1 MTRRQL
7 VIKNLLRNRRRTILT
22 FLSIATSIMLLAAFC
37 ATYRYFDHPLM
48 PSDFRL
54 VLMVSARTSMMIP
67 LPLSYGERIARLPG
81 VAAATPINMVDGLY
95 GGQDDLLFALASD
108 PATFLKIYPDW
119 HLPDD
124 QRAAYLREKTAALAG
139 RRTALKYGWKLGD
152 RIHLR
157 SPGYYVD
164 LDLILRGIY
173 TSEDESLLGFH
184 WDYLN
189 EALGRPDTPGG
200 YWVRARTEADVPRLM
215 QTIDNQFRNGELETH
230 TQPMGQW
237 VLDMLAMIG
246 NVKLI
251 VLSVSAA
258 MVFAVLL
265 VVANTM
271 GMSIRERTAELAIL
285 RVLGFRPKYVLAL
298 LAAEALT
305 ICVAGALVGCLAA
318 GTVFALLGGYRVGG
332 AMPIYVQV
340 DVVTVGLVLSVALV
354 VGLSSTL
361 VPAYRASRM
370 SIAEALRYVG

>member
-22 FLSIATSIMLLAAFC
+22 FLSIATSITLLTAFC
-37 ATYRYFDHPLM
+37 ATYRYFGNPLM

-54 VLMVSARTSMMIP
+54 LLMVAPRASLMVP

-81 VAAATPINMVDGLY
+81 VVATTPINMVDGLY

-108 PATFLKIYPDW
+108 PATFLKVYTDW
-119 HLPDD
+119 HLPED
-124 QRAAYLREKTAALAG
+124 QRTAYIREKTAALAG
-139 RRTALKYGWKLGD
+139 HRTALKYGWKLGD

-157 SPGYYVD
+157 SPGYHVD

-173 TSEDESLLGFH
+173 SAEDESLLAFH

-189 EALGRPDTPGG
+189 DALGRPNKPGG
-200 YWVRARTEADVPRLM
+200 FWVRARTEEDVPRLM
-215 QTIDNQFRNGELETH
+215 QTIDNQFRNGEMETR
-230 TQPMGQW
+230 TQPMAQW
-237 VLDMLAMIG
+237 MLDMLAMIG

-285 RVLGFRPKYVLAL
+285 RVLGFQPKHLLAL
-298 LAAEALT
+298 LAAESLA
-305 ICVAGALVGCLAA
+305 ISVAGALVGCLSA
-318 GTVFALLGGYRVGG
+318 GICFALIGGYRVGG
-332 AMPIYVQV
+332 AMPIYIQV
-340 DVVTVGLVLSVALV
+340 DVVTMGVVLSVAIGI
-354 VGLSSTL
+354 GLSSTL
-361 VPAYRASRM
+361 APAYRASHL
-370 SIAEALRYVG
+370 SIAEALRYTG

>member
-1 MTRRQL
+1 
-7 VIKNLLRNRRRTILT
+7 
-22 FLSIATSIMLLAAFC
+22 
-37 ATYRYFDHPLM
+37 
-48 PSDFRL
+48 
-54 VLMVSARTSMMIP
+54 MIP

-81 VAAATPINMVDGLY
+81 VVATTPINMVDGLY

-108 PATFLKIYPDW
+108 PATFLKVYTDW
-119 HLPDD
+119 HVPED
-124 QRAAYLREKTAALAG
+124 QRAAYTREKTAALAG

-157 SPGYYVD
+157 SPGYHVD
-164 LDLILRGIY
+164 LELILRGIY
-173 TSEDESLLGFH
+173 TAEDESLLGFH

-189 EALGRPDTPGG
+189 EALGRPDKPGG
-200 YWVRARTEADVPRLM
+200 FWVRARTEEDVPRLM
-215 QTIDNQFRNGELETH
+215 QTIDNQFRNGEMETR

-251 VLSVSAA
+251 VLSISAA

-285 RVLGFRPKYVLAL
+285 RVLGFQPKQLLAL

-305 ICVAGALVGCLAA
+305 VSVAGALVGCLMA
-318 GTVFALLGGYRVGG
+318 GICLRSHRGISSWGSHAHLHPGGCGHGGSRPECGHCYR
-332 AMPIYVQV
+332 PVQHPGSRLPRFPHEHRRCAPV
-340 DVVTVGLVLSVALV
+340 CGVRTGFRCQ
-354 VGLSSTL
+354 
-361 VPAYRASRM
+361 VPGFRCQVPGFRC
-370 SIAEALRYVG
+370 

>member
-22 FLSIATSIMLLAAFC
+22 FLSIATSITLLTVFC
-37 ATYRYFDHPLM
+37 ATFRYFDNPLM
-48 PSDFRL
+48 PSEWRL
-54 VLMVSARTSMMIP
+54 LLTVSARTSMMIP

-81 VAAATPINMVDGLY
+81 VAATTPVTMVDGLY
-95 GGQDDLLFALASD
+95 GARDDFMFALASD
-108 PATFLKIYPDW
+108 PAAFLKVYTDW
-119 HLPDD
+119 HVPED
-124 QRAAYLREKTAALAG
+124 QRAAYLRERTAALAG
-139 RRTALKYGWKLGD
+139 RRTALKYGWKVGD

-157 SPGYYVD
+157 SPGYHLD

-173 TSEDESLLGFH
+173 TGSDESLLGFH

-189 EALGRPDTPGG
+189 EAQGRPDKPGAFM
-200 YWVRARTEADVPRLM
+200 VRAQTEEDVPRLM
-215 QTIDNQFRNGELETH
+215 QTIDNQFRNGEMETR

-237 VLDMLAMIG
+237 VLDFLAMIG

-251 VLSVSAA
+251 VLSISAA

-285 RVLGFRPKYVLAL
+285 RVLGFQPKHLLAL

-305 ICVAGALVGCLAA
+305 ISVAGALVGCLVA
-318 GTVFALLGGYRVGG
+318 GTAFALIGGYRVGG
-332 AMPIYVQV
+332 AMPIYIHV
-340 DVVTVGLVLSVALV
+340 DVITVGVVLSVAIGI
-354 VGLSSTL
+354 GLSSTL

-370 SIAEALRYVG
+370 SIADALRYVG

>member
-7 VIKNLLRNRRRTILT
+7 VTKNLLRNRRRTILT
-22 FLSIATSIMLLAAFC
+22 FLSIATSITLLTAFC
-37 ATYRYFDHPLM
+37 ATYRYFGNPLM
-48 PSDFRL
+48 PSEWRL
-54 VLMVSARTSMMIP
+54 LLTVSPRISLMIP

-81 VAAATPINMVDGLY
+81 VAATTPVTMVDGLY
-95 GGQDDLLFALASD
+95 GGQNDFMFALASD
-108 PATFLKIYPDW
+108 PNTFFKIYTDW
-119 HLPDD
+119 HLPEE
-124 QRAAYLREKTAALAG
+124 QFAAYAREKTAAVAG

-157 SPGYYVD
+157 SPGYHVD

-173 TSEDESLLGFH
+173 TGSDESLLGFH

-189 EALGRPDTPGG
+189 EVQGRPDRPGAFM
-200 YWVRARTEADVPRLM
+200 VRAETEEDVPRLM
-215 QTIDNQFRNGELETH
+215 QTIDNQFRNGEMETR

-237 VLDMLAMIG
+237 VLDFLAMIG

-251 VLSVSAA
+251 VLSISAA

-285 RVLGFRPKYVLAL
+285 RVLGFRPKDLLAL

-305 ICVAGALVGCLAA
+305 VCVAGALVGCLAA
-318 GTVFALLGGYRVGG
+318 EAAFALIGGYRVGG
-332 AMPIYVQV
+332 AMSIYIHV
-340 DVVTVGLVLSVALV
+340 DLITVGVVLTVAIAI
-354 VGLSSTL
+354 GLSSTL

-370 SIAEALRYVG
+370 SIADALRYVG

>member
-22 FLSIATSIMLLAAFC
+22 FLSIATSITLLTVFC
-37 ATYRYFDHPLM
+37 VTYRFFANPPM
-48 PSDFRL
+48 PSEWRL
-54 VLMVSARTSMMIP
+54 LLSVSARTSMMLP

-81 VAAATPINMVDGLY
+81 VAAATPITMVDSLY
-95 GGQDDLLFALASD
+95 GPQDDFLFALASD
-108 PATFLKIYPDW
+108 PATFFKIYTRW
-119 HLPDD
+119 HLPEE
-124 QRAAYLREKTAALAG
+124 QLAAYAREKTAVVAG

-157 SPGYYVD
+157 SPGFHVD
-164 LDLILRGIY
+164 LDLTLRGMY
-173 TSEDESLLGFH
+173 TAEDESMLAFH

-189 EALGRPDTPGG
+189 EAQGRPDKPMAFLL
-200 YWVRARTEADVPRLM
+200 RAQTEEDVPRLM
-215 QTIDNQFRNGELETH
+215 QTIDNQFRNDAIETR

-237 VLDMLAMIG
+237 VLDFLAMIG

-251 VLSVSAA
+251 VLSTSAA
-258 MVFAVLL
+258 MVFAILL

-285 RVLGFRPKYVLAL
+285 RVLGFRPKHLLAL
-298 LAAEALT
+298 LTAEALT
-305 ICVAGALVGCLAA
+305 VSVAGALLGCLLAETA
-318 GTVFALLGGYRVGG
+318 FVLVAGYRIGG
-332 AMPIYVQV
+332 AMGLHIQV
-340 DVVTVGLVLSVALV
+340 DVVTVGVVLSVGIAI
-354 VGLSSTL
+354 GLSSTL

>member
-1 MTRRQL
+1 MTRSRL

-22 FLSIATSIMLLAAFC
+22 FLSVATTITLLAVFC
-37 ATYRYFDHPLM
+37 ATYRYFDAPLM
-48 PSDFRL
+48 PSELRL
-54 VLMVSARTSMMIP
+54 LLMVSSRTSMMIP

-81 VAAATPINMVDGLY
+81 VAATTPINMVDGLY

-108 PATFLKIYPDW
+108 PVAFFKVYPDW
-119 HLPDD
+119 HLPED
-124 QRAAYLREKTAALAG
+124 QRAAYLRERTAALAG

-157 SPGYYVD
+157 SPGYHVD
-164 LDLILRGIY
+164 LDLVLRGIY
-173 TSEDESLLGFH
+173 TAQDESLLGFH

-189 EALGRPDTPGG
+189 EALDRLDKPGG
-200 YWVRARTEADVPRLM
+200 FWVRAQTEEDVPRLM
-215 QTIDNQFRNGELETH
+215 QTIDNQFRNGEMETR

-237 VLDMLAMIG
+237 VLDFLAMIG

-285 RVLGFRPKYVLAL
+285 RVLGFRPKQLLAL
-298 LAAEALT
+298 LAAESLT
-305 ICVAGALVGCLAA
+305 VSVTGAVVGCLLA
-318 GTVFALLGGYRVGG
+318 GTVFALIGGYRIGG
-332 AMPIYVQV
+332 AMPIYIQV
-340 DVVTVGLVLSVALV
+340 DGVTVGIVLSVAIGI
-354 VGLSSTL
+354 GLSSTL
-361 VPAYRASRM
+361 IPAYRALGR
-370 SIAEALRYVG
+370 SIAQALRFVG